1 MHLHILNSFTL
12 AFSAGYF
19 ANSELDIS
27 VTGAWGV
34 GIDAAVV
41 FMLLVAYSKTK
52 PFREEHSWRYNI
64 QRMLLLTT
72 LLLALL
78 AICGTLAAEKKGEVD
93 AGGEL
98 VNPKFVRGL
107 EQTSKFVSFAV
118 LLLMNVM
125 FLMLCKS
132 FWEVVVLEKRELDVE
147 AMLKTANATKKTKW
161 QQDKLPKAW
170 SKGALL
176 KAWSKKGANE
186 VPGRALGGGALG
198 GGGSEAG
205 LGDDG
210 VGRTSQF
217 TGSNPMHPGG
227 VSSSEPPT
235 LTLSDAEARAA
246 ARLAKLALSVAPSG
260 HAKRSGAGARGGAG
274 VTLASSGAAEE
285 AAEKAV
291 GRPTEWEEI
300 DFRNV
305 ALRGSVGG
313 GFSHHRTR
321 TSEESAASRA
331 QYLGR
336 SVDKLAGRTSAEKLE
351 ASASGGGRIA
361 ANAAKA
367 KNQCFRS
374 DSEILLFAGRA
385 SHL

>member
-132 FWEVVVLEKRELDVE
+132 FWEVVVLEKCELDVE
-147 AMLKTANATKKTKW
+147 AMLKTAKATKKTIDLLVPW
-161 QQDKLPKAW
+161 LRCKACTRRW
-170 SKGALL
+170 FSTMDVAM
-176 KAWSKKGANE
+176 
-186 VPGRALGGGALG
+186 
-198 GGGSEAG
+198 
-205 LGDDG
+205 
-210 VGRTSQF
+210 T
-217 TGSNPMHPGG
+217 
-227 VSSSEPPT
+227 
-235 LTLSDAEARAA
+235 ARSFPA
-246 ARLAKLALSVAPSG
+246 AR
-260 HAKRSGAGARGGAG
+260 R
-274 VTLASSGAAEE
+274 
-285 AAEKAV
+285 
-291 GRPTEWEEI
+291 
-300 DFRNV
+300 
-305 ALRGSVGG
+305 
-313 GFSHHRTR
+313 
-321 TSEESAASRA
+321 
-331 QYLGR
+331 
-336 SVDKLAGRTSAEKLE
+336 
-351 ASASGGGRIA
+351 
-361 ANAAKA
+361 
-367 KNQCFRS
+367 
-374 DSEILLFAGRA
+374 
-385 SHL
+385 